1 MHPPVNILLVDDRPD
16 QLLVLE
22 SVLGELRQNLIRAH
36 SGREALRFLL
46 HNECAVILLDVNMP
60 GLDGFE
66 TASLIRQHP
75 RSHQIPIIFFTA
87 DDQTETHVSR
97 GYSLGAV
104 DYIHT
109 PVLPEVLLAKVSVFV
124 ELARRTAEVRDE
136 AARLETRVQERTA
149 ELENLNRQLQ
159 AEIAERERTER
170 DRARLLAEAQEGVRR
185 RDEFLAMLAH
195 ELRNPLAS
203 VVCGIDVMR
212 ITGLQDPE
220 LEEAREIIERQA
232 AHMSNLLQDLLDISR
247 ITRGKIELH
256 RRPIGLEAV
265 VADAVKVQR
274 DAVAARR
281 HQLNVELADEPLTIL
296 GDATRLQQIVVN
308 LLNNAVKYTDPGGT
322 ITVSVER
329 RDDQAVLCITDTGI
343 GIAPDK
349 TASVFEPFVQLGRSH
364 SRASEG
370 LGIGLT
376 LVQRLVEMHHGT
388 VTVESRGLGQG
399 STFTVSIPLLA
410 VAADSS
416 SGANPDLPVAANGAS
431 RHVVVVEDNGDVR
444 QMICKLLARHGHQ
457 VTAACDG
464 PDGVA
469 TIRRLQPDLALV
481 DVGLPGIDGYQVA
494 AQVRADPEC
503 GSVQLVAMTGYGQ
516 PEDCRRAARAGFD
529 AHLVKPVRAEQLLA
543 LLRDA
548 SNGSPEATREVLSA
562 PGLTQLTE
570 RPRSA
575 RAGVLV
581 SAAALPAASP
591 GPSGT

>member
-22 SVLGELRQNLIRAH
+22 TVLGELRQNLIRAH

-75 RSHQIPIIFFTA
+75 RSQQIPIIFFTA

-109 PVLPEVLLAKVSVFV
+109 PVLPEVLLAKVSVVV

-136 AARLETRVQERTA
+136 AARLETRVHERTA
-149 ELENLNRQLQ
+149 ELEQLNRQLQ

-170 DRARLLAEAQEGVRR
+170 DRARLLAEAQDGVRR

-256 RRPIGLEAV
+256 RRPIGLGAV
-265 VADAVKVQR
+265 VAEAVKVQR
-274 DAVAARR
+274 DAVASRR
-281 HQLNVELADEPLTIL
+281 HELHVELAEDPLTIL

-329 RDDQAVLCITDTGI
+329 RGDEAVLSVTDTGI

-388 VTVESRGLGQG
+388 VTVESQGLGQG

-410 VAADSS
+410 VAVE
-416 SGANPDLPVAANGAS
+416 ANPGGDSAPAVATNGFS
-431 RHVVVVEDNGDVR
+431 RRVVVVEDNGDVR

-457 VTAACDG
+457 VSSACDG

-469 TIRRLQPDLALV
+469 TIRRMHPDLALV

-494 AQVRADPEC
+494 AQVRADPDC

-516 PEDCRRAARAGFD
+516 PEDCRRAEHAGFD
-529 AHLVKPVRAEQLLA
+529 AHLVKPVRAEQLLS
-543 LLRDA
+543 LLQHA
-548 SNGSPEATREVLSA
+548 APGSPLSREPLQA
-562 PGLTQLTE
+562 P
-570 RPRSA
+570 A
-575 RAGVLV
+575 
-581 SAAALPAASP
+581 
-591 GPSGT
+591 